1 MPHRTRS
8 LILSLALAA
17 YAAGVYIFYLKYVPL
32 VGPFQAVLL
41 PVLAAVLVI
50 TLIDARKGTLLFI
63 ALFPLVNG
71 LPYFFKL
78 YEPLPMA
85 PAALVLFLFFFG
97 GWLGAL
103 FIRGGRPFPY
113 APLFKPLLLFAALAA
128 LAGLIAFWRY
138 ANFIPFR
145 SDHFYELITNAHGV
159 SAGGALMSVV
169 FCTLNYLTG
178 IAFLFVAYN
187 AFRSGKDMGSVLAA
201 VLIGACVTVSFGFLQ
216 HFGHLSL
223 GNNPTS
229 IRQGLVNGTLKD
241 ALSFGTYLAMVIP
254 LLLGIALA
262 RRGLVRVL
270 AFATLLSAAY
280 VLFFTGSKSGLLGL
294 PVSLGVFALMNVRGV
309 RPDRG
314 EAGARSWKNV
324 HWSSWAVVLVIL
336 ALAANGVIFRK
347 ALFEKAATSRTSFRL
362 KAMFQQ
368 ESMTGVLRGRADVLW
383 KLAIPMIRDYP
394 LTGLG
399 TGSFIIEVSNY
410 AKSLGVT
417 KRVPESAE
425 NYLLQVATETGLIGV
440 ALVLWAFWE
449 LVKQMRRSVSAS
461 PPASGNRWIVTGA
474 VAGIVSYL
482 LALQVHT
489 YIGSFEIKYFFWLLV
504 AIVLAAGRVPSVP
517 GDPAVPK
524 GPTKAR
530 FRRLAVAGLVLYGAV
545 LLWNS
550 TRSLS
555 LESRTREFGLRQDFG
570 FSRMEKTLDGRAF
583 RWTGRHSGT
592 ALRVD
597 KPSVLIPLQAAH
609 PDIGRTPVKARVFAV
624 RDLFRH
630 KRLIGEAVLRDAEWK
645 TFEYSLAPELGQD
658 IILLVEVDRTWN
670 PWKTRKI
677 RDARDLGVAVGEI
690 AFR

>member
-1 MPHRTRS
+1 MTGRTRG
-8 LILSLALAA
+8 LVLGLSLAV
-17 YAAGVYIFYLKYVPL
+17 YAAGVYLFYITYVPL
-32 VGPFQAVLL
+32 VGPFQTAFL
-41 PVLAAVLVI
+41 PVLAAVLLVP
-50 TLIDARKGTLLFI
+50 LIDARKGALLFI

-71 LPYFFKL
+71 LPYFFRL

-97 GWLGAL
+97 GWLGSLL
-103 FIRGGRPFPY
+103 FRGPEPSPN
-113 APLFKPLLLFAALAA
+113 APLFKPLVLFAALAA
-128 LAGLIAFWRY
+128 LSGLVAFWRY
-138 ANFIPFR
+138 ANFAPFR
-145 SDHFYELITNAHGV
+145 SDHIYELITNAHGV

-178 IAFLFVAYN
+178 IAFLFVACS
-187 AFRSGKDMGSVLAA
+187 AFKARTDQTPVLDA
-201 VLIGACVTVSFGFLQ
+201 VLIGAYASVSFGLFQ

-223 GNNPTS
+223 GNNPAS
-229 IRQGLVNGTLKD
+229 LGQGLLNGTFKD

-262 RRGLVRVL
+262 RRGLMRVI
-270 AFATLLSAAY
+270 AFATLLPAAY

-294 PVSLGVFALMNVRGV
+294 PVSLGVFALMNVRQV
-309 RPDRG
+309 RPAKGRS
-314 EAGARSWKNV
+314 GARSWRSV
-324 HWSSWAVVLVIL
+324 HWSSWAVILVIL
-336 ALAANGVIFRK
+336 ALVVNGVVFRK
-347 ALFEKAATSRTSFRL
+347 ALLDKAAASRTSVRL
-362 KAMFQQ
+362 KGMFQQ
-368 ESMTGVLRGRADVLW
+368 ETMTGVLRGRADVLW
-383 KLAIPMIRDYP
+383 KLALPMIRDYP

-410 AKSLGVT
+410 AKSRGVT

-425 NYLLQVATETGLIGV
+425 NYLLQVAAETGLIGV

-461 PPASGNRWIVTGA
+461 PPDSGNRWIVSGA

-482 LALQVHT
+482 LSLQVHT

-504 AIVLAAGRVPSVP
+504 SIVLAAGRAPAVP

-524 GPTKAR
+524 GPSKPR
-530 FRRLAVAGLVLYGAV
+530 LRRLAVAGLVLYVAV

-570 FSRMEKTLDGRAF
+570 FSRMEETLDGRAF
-583 RWTGRHSGT
+583 RWTGRLAGT

-609 PDIGRTPVKARVFAV
+609 PNIDRDPVKVRLFAV

-630 KRLIGEAVLRDAEWK
+630 KRLIGEAALRDAEWK
-645 TFEYSLAPELGQD
+645 TLEYSLAPELGQD

-670 PWKTRKI
+670 PWKTRRV

>member
-1 MPHRTRS
+1 MLHRTRF
-8 LILSLALAA
+8 LVLSLALAV
-17 YAAGVYIFYLKYVPL
+17 YAAGVYLFYLKYVPL
-32 VGPFQAVLL
+32 VGPFQTVFL

-71 LPYFFKL
+71 LPYVFGLF
-78 YEPLPMA
+78 EPLPMA

-97 GWLGAL
+97 GWLGSL
-103 FIRGGRPFPY
+103 LIRGRKLFTD
-113 APLFKPLLLFAALAA
+113 APLFKPLLVFAALAA

-138 ANFIPFR
+138 ANFVPFR

-178 IAFLFVAYN
+178 IAFLFVLYD
-187 AFRSGKDMGSVLAA
+187 AFKSWKDPAPVLVA
-201 VLIGACVTVSFGFLQ
+201 VLIGAYASVSFGLFQ
-216 HFGHLSL
+216 HFGHLGL
-223 GNNPTS
+223 GNNPGS
-229 IRQGLVNGTLKD
+229 VRQGLVNGTFKD

-254 LLLGIALA
+254 LLLGIVLA
-262 RRGLVRVL
+262 KRGAARAL
-270 AFATLLSAAY
+270 AFATLSAAAY

-294 PVSLGVFALMNVRGV
+294 PVSLGVFALLNVRAV
-309 RPDRG
+309 RRP
-314 EAGARSWKNV
+314 AGARPRSWRSV
-324 HWSSWAVVLVIL
+324 HWSSWAIVLVIL
-336 ALAANGVIFRK
+336 ALVVNGVVFRK
-347 ALFEKAATSRTSFRL
+347 ALLEKAATSRTFVRL
-362 KAMFQQ
+362 KGMFQQ
-368 ESMTGVLRGRADVLW
+368 ETMTGVLRGRADVLW
-383 KLAIPMIRDYP
+383 KLALPMIRDYP

-410 AKSLGVT
+410 AKALEVRKGM
-417 KRVPESAE
+417 PESAE
-425 NYLLQVATETGLIGV
+425 NHLLQVATETGVIGV
-440 ALVLWAFWE
+440 ALILWAFWE
-449 LVKQMRRSVSAS
+449 LVKQMKRSVSAS
-461 PPASGNRWIVTGA
+461 PPAAGNRWIVTGA

-504 AIVLAAGRVPSVP
+504 AIVLAAGRVPSAP
-517 GDPAVPK
+517 GDPAVPE
-524 GPTKAR
+524 GPSKAR

-583 RWTGRHSGT
+583 RWTGRHAGT
-592 ALRVD
+592 AARVD
-597 KPSVLIPLQAAH
+597 KPSVLVPLQAAH
-609 PDIGRTPVKARVFAV
+609 PDIGRNPVKVRVFAV

-630 KRLIGEAVLRDAEWK
+630 KRLVGEAVLRDADWK
-645 TFEYSLAPELGQD
+645 TFEYSLAEELGRD
-658 IILLVEVDRTWN
+658 IILLIEVDRTWN
-670 PWKTRKI
+670 PWKTQRI
-677 RDARDLGVAVGEI
+677 RDSRNLGVAVGKI
-690 AFR
+690 VFR

>member
-1 MPHRTRS
+1 MTDRIRG
-8 LILSLALAA
+8 LVLGLSLAV
-17 YAAGVYIFYLKYVPL
+17 YAAGAYLFYVTYVPL
-32 VGPFQAVLL
+32 VGPFQTAFL
-41 PVLAAVLVI
+41 PVLAAVLLV
-50 TLIDARKGTLLFI
+50 TVIDARKGTILFI
-63 ALFPLVNG
+63 ALFPLING
-71 LPYFFKL
+71 LPYFFRL

-97 GWLGAL
+97 GWLGSLL
-103 FIRGGRPFPY
+103 FRGPKPSPN
-113 APLFKPLLLFAALAA
+113 APLFKPLVLFAALAA
-128 LAGLIAFWRY
+128 LSGLVAFWRY
-138 ANFIPFR
+138 ANFAPFR
-145 SDHFYELITNAHGV
+145 SDHIYELITNAHGV

-178 IAFLFVAYN
+178 IAFLFVACG
-187 AFRSGKDMGSVLAA
+187 AFKARKDPAPVLAA
-201 VLIGACVTVSFGFLQ
+201 VLIGAYASVSFGLFQ

-223 GNNPTS
+223 GNNPAS
-229 IRQGLVNGTLKD
+229 LRQGLLNGTFKD

-262 RRGLVRVL
+262 RRGLMRVL

-294 PVSLGVFALMNVRGV
+294 PVSLGVFALMNVRAG
-309 RPDRG
+309 RPAG
-314 EAGARSWKNV
+314 GKSGARSWKNV

-336 ALAANGVIFRK
+336 ALVANGVIFRK
-347 ALFEKAATSRTSFRL
+347 SLLEKAATSRTSFRL
-362 KAMFQQ
+362 KGAFRQ

-383 KLAIPMIRDYP
+383 KLALPMIRDYP

-410 AKSLGVT
+410 AKSHGIT

-440 ALVLWAFWE
+440 ALILWAIWE

-482 LALQVHT
+482 LTLQVHT

-504 AIVLAAGRVPSVP
+504 AIVLAAGRTPSVP

-524 GPTKAR
+524 GPSKAR
-530 FRRLAVAGLVLYGAV
+530 FRQLAVAGLVLYGAV

-609 PDIGRTPVKARVFAV
+609 PDIGRDPVKVRLFAV

-658 IILLVEVDRTWN
+658 IILLVEVGRTWN